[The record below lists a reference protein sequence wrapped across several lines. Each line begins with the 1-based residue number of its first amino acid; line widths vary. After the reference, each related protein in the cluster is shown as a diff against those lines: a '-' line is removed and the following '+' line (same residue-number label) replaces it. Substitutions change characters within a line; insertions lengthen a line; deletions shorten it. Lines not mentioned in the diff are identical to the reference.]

1 MFGGAYRGVS
11 AEPQAAS
18 TYWDPSSLPAPR
30 GRLRASTLIS
40 LRWLGLAGQLAAV
53 LVTALLFD
61 FEIRLGWALG
71 VIGAGAWM
79 NLALLLRPNPRPVL
93 EGWGAAAQLSFDVLQ
108 LGALLGLTGGLD
120 NPFCLLLIAPVTIAA
135 AALPT
140 RQTMTIGVLALLV
153 ASILFFVPEPLPWR
167 GGEQFALPP
176 LYRLGVWIAVM
187 TGVLFTAGYAW
198 RTANEARRMALAL
211 AATDSILAREQ
222 RLAAMGGLA
231 AAAAHELGTP
241 LATIQIVARELLR
254 NAKGDAALAEDAALL
269 VQQAE
274 RCRDILKALSQR
286 SDTGEVADARLSL
299 KMLLNEC
306 AEPHRGA
313 GPRIEIAVEGAMG
326 AVEPEVRRLPEAV
339 RAISTLIENAT
350 DFAVFEVRVTAR
362 YDDRTVRVEVR
373 DDGPGFASDVLAR
386 LGEPYVTSRPLGE
399 GSRTGHQGMGLGFFI
414 AKTLLEKT
422 GASLMFGNLRNKEG
436 AQVTITWPREA
447 IEAPQL
453 DAKIS

>member
-1 MFGGAYRGVS
+1 MS
-11 AEPQAAS
+11 AEPQDA
-18 TYWDPSSLPAPR
+18 TPYWDPKSLPAPR
-30 GRLRASTLIS
+30 GRLRVSTLVS
-40 LRWLGLAGQLAAV
+40 LRWLGLLGQTAAV
-53 LVTALLFD
+53 LITAFTFD
-61 FEIRLGWALG
+61 FEIRLGWALA

-79 NLALLLRPNPRPVL
+79 NVALLLRPNPRPVL
-93 EGWGAAAQLSFDVLQ
+93 EGWAAAAQLSFDVLQ

-140 RQTMTIGVLALLV
+140 RQTMTIGGLALLV
-153 ASILFFVPEPLPWR
+153 AAVLFFVPVQLPWR
-167 GGEQFALPP
+167 GGEDFALPP
-176 LYRLGVWIAVM
+176 LYRLGVWIALM

-211 AATDSILAREQ
+211 AATDAVLAREQ

-286 SDTGEVADARLSL
+286 SDSGEVSEARLSL

-306 AEPHRGA
+306 ADPHRGH
-313 GPRIEIAVEGAMG
+313 GPRIEIAVEGAKG
-326 AVEPEVRRLPEAV
+326 SVEPEVRRLPEAV
-339 RAISTLIENAT
+339 RAIGTLIENAA
-350 DFAVFEVRVTAR
+350 DFAVYEVRVTAR
-362 YDDRTVRVEVR
+362 FDDRTVRVEVR
-373 DDGPGFASDVLAR
+373 DDGPGFASDVLAK

-422 GASLMFGNLRNKEG
+422 GASLTFGNLRHKEG

-447 IEAPQL
+447 IA
-453 DAKIS
+453 AV

>member
-1 MFGGAYRGVS
+1 MS
-11 AEPQAAS
+11 AEPQDA
-18 TYWDPSSLPAPR
+18 TPYWDPKSLPAPR

-40 LRWLGLAGQLAAV
+40 LRWLGLIVQTAAV
-53 LVTALLFD
+53 LITAFTFD
-61 FEIRLGWALG
+61 FEIRLGWALA

-79 NLALLLRPNPRPVL
+79 NAALLLRPNPRPVL
-93 EGWGAAAQLSFDVLQ
+93 EGWSATAQLSFDVVQ
-108 LGALLGLTGGLD
+108 LSALLGLTGGLD

-140 RQTMTIGVLALLV
+140 RQTMVIGGLTLMGAAV
-153 ASILFFVPEPLPWR
+153 LFFVPEPLPWR
-167 GGEQFALPP
+167 DGEQFALPA
-176 LYRLGVWIAVM
+176 LYRLGVWIALM

-198 RTANEARRMALAL
+198 RTANESRRMGLAL
-211 AATDSILAREQ
+211 AATDAILAREQ

-286 SDTGEVADARLSL
+286 SDSGEVSEARLPL
-299 KMLLNEC
+299 KMLLGEC
-306 AEPHRGA
+306 ADPHRGH
-313 GPRIEIAVEGAMG
+313 GPRIEIAVEGAKG
-326 AVEPEVRRLPEAV
+326 SVEPEVRRLPEAV
-339 RAISTLIENAT
+339 RAISTLIENAA
-350 DFAVFEVRVTAR
+350 DFAVYEVRVTAR
-362 YDDRTVRVEVR
+362 FDDRTIRVEVR
-373 DDGPGFASDVLAR
+373 DDGPGFASDVLAK

-399 GSRTGHQGMGLGFFI
+399 GSKTGHQGMGLGFFI

-422 GASLMFGNLRNKEG
+422 GASLTFGNLRHKEG

-447 IEAPQL
+447 IAAPDL
-453 DAKIS
+453 